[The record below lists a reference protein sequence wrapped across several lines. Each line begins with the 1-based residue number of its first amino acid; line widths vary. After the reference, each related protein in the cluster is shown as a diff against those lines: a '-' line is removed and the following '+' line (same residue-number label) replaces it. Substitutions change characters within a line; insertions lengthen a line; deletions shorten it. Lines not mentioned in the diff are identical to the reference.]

1 MGSWAQAVIFPQKKQ
16 PGVAKI
22 TQKSNS
28 YQLANKVL
36 KASFINTG
44 GKLYFNGCS
53 ELGLQPSTELFKV
66 LLGDGK
72 TITASEMKLE
82 DVKMATLAE
91 NPSAATASL
100 RYAGK
105 AL

>member
-22 TQKSNS
+22 TQKANS

-36 KASFINTG
+36 NASFINTG

-53 ELGLQPSTELFKV
+53 ELGLQPDTELFKV

-72 TITASEMKLE
+72 TITASRADAL
-82 DVKMATLAE
+82 
-91 NPSAATASL
+91 NCAAL
-100 RYAGK
+100 QK
-105 AL
+105 F

>member
-1 MGSWAQAVIFPQKKQ
+1 MCMGSWAQAVIFPQKKQ

-44 GKLYFNGCS
+44 GTLYFNGCS

-66 LLGDGK
+66 LWE
-72 TITASEMKLE
+72 TAKPL
-82 DVKMATLAE
+82 
-91 NPSAATASL
+91 PHP
-100 RYAGK
+100 R
-105 AL
+105 

>member
-1 MGSWAQAVIFPQKKQ
+1 MCMGSWAQAVIFPQKKQ

-53 ELGLQPSTELFKV
+53 ELGLQPDTELLKV
-66 LLGDGK
+66 LQSWVFQPTGLLH
-72 TITASEMKLE
+72 TSMQ
-82 DVKMATLAE
+82 
-91 NPSAATASL
+91 
-100 RYAGK
+100 
-105 AL
+105 